1 MKKIFLIL
9 FAVTPLMVLSY
20 YVGSKQQTTSYKD
33 VRGNVNIEYL
43 LEVTE
48 DSIYIENY
56 ESGSTYSGKYDQLK
70 QLIIADNQ

>member
-1 MKKIFLIL
+1 MKKIFLLL

-20 YVGSKQQTTSYKD
+20 YVGKQQVSYKD

-56 ESGSTYSGKYDQLK
+56 ESGVTYSGRYDQLK